1 MDHSIVLRLTP
12 IFVGEPP
19 HISLDINGKNIFNDK
34 LLKEEEFKHVT
45 PITSSVKIKIKRSG
59 RTKKIVHDDPNNGFS
74 ISDFEI
80 NGVKLNPDIGAYHC
94 FNNDYIEP
102 HVVHGKKFT
111 LNGEYCIEIPFF
123 TLRGQITKKIKNLD
137 AKGQDFKYCFFG
149 ASMTDY
155 NFSSEV
161 HVPPIQGKKNYADLF
176 IEKMGGVNLAHFG
189 QTNQEIVETV
199 YRYYDG
205 NKCDVAFVQS
215 VSSVARQVKNIDT
228 GEVKRYSPHI
238 QEDLNWHDK
247 FTQLKLKS
255 IQEYFVYLD
264 VAPIIAL
271 QILEYKKLIDY
282 AVARG
287 TKIFLVSY
295 FDDEYQIF
303 KKLLPNNV
311 APYFNID
318 PDSEYCRNNGYHA
331 TPEEHESYF
340 QNLVDFVGKIK

>member
-12 IFVGEPP
+12 IFVGDPP
-19 HISLDINGKNIFNDK
+19 HISLDINGKNIFHDK

-74 ISDFEI
+74 ISDFQI

-205 NKCDVAFVQS
+205 NKCDVAFVQL

-255 IQEYFVYLD
+255 IQQYFVYLD

>member
-19 HISLDINGKNIFNDK
+19 HISLDINGKNIFHDK

-102 HVVHGKKFT
+102 HLVHGKKFT

-205 NKCDVAFVQS
+205 NKCDVAFVQL

-311 APYFNID
+311 APYFNCLLYTSD
-318 PDSEYCRNNGYHA
+318 AADEP
-331 TPEEHESYF
+331 
-340 QNLVDFVGKIK
+340 

>member
-12 IFVGEPP
+12 AFVGEPP
-19 HISLDINGKNIFNDK
+19 HIRVDINGNTIFHDK
-34 LLKEEEFKHVT
+34 LKTEEEIKHVT

-59 RTKKIVHDDPNNGFS
+59 RTKKIVHDDPDNGFT
-74 ISDFEI
+74 ISNFEI
-80 NGVKLNPDIGAYHC
+80 NGVNLNPDVGTYHC
-94 FNNDYIEP
+94 FDNDYIEP

-111 LNGEYCIEIPFF
+111 LNGEYCIEIPYF
-123 TLRGQITKKIKNLD
+123 TLRGQITKNIEKLD
-137 AKGQDFKYCFFG
+137 VKGQDHRYCFFG

-155 NFSSEV
+155 DFSSKE

-176 IEKMGGVNLAHFG
+176 IEQTGGLNLAHFG

-199 YRYYDG
+199 YRYHDG
-205 NKCDVAFVQS
+205 NKCDVAFVQL
-215 VSSVARQVKNIDT
+215 VSSVVRQVKNIDT

-238 QEDLNWHDK
+238 QEDLHWYDT

-255 IQEYFVYLD
+255 IQKYFVYLD

-271 QILEYKKLIDY
+271 QILEYKKLIDF

-295 FDDEYQIF
+295 FRDEYQIF

-318 PDSEYCRNNGYHA
+318 PSSKYCRNNGYHA

-340 QNLVDFVGKIK
+340 QNLVDFSGKIK

>member
-176 IEKMGGVNLAHFG
+176 IEKMGGLNLAHFG

-205 NKCDVAFVQS
+205 NKCDVAFVQL

>member
-12 IFVGEPP
+12 IFVGDPP
-19 HISLDINGKNIFNDK
+19 HISLDINGKNIFHDK

-102 HVVHGKKFT
+102 HLVHGKKFT

-205 NKCDVAFVQS
+205 NKCDVAFVQL

-255 IQEYFVYLD
+255 IQQYFVYLD

>member
-12 IFVGEPP
+12 VFVGEPP
-19 HISLDINGKNIFNDK
+19 LIRVDVNGNTIFDDK
-34 LLKEEEFKHVT
+34 LKTEEKIKYTT

-59 RTKKIVHDDPNNGFS
+59 RTKKIVHDDPDNGFT
-74 ISDFEI
+74 ISDLMI
-80 NGVKLNPDIGAYHC
+80 NGLSLNPDVGTYHC
-94 FNNDYIEP
+94 SNNDYMEP
-102 HVVHGKKFT
+102 HIVHGKKFT
-111 LNGEYCIEIPFF
+111 LNGEYSIEIPYF
-123 TLRGQITKKIKNLD
+123 TLRGQITKNIEKLD
-137 AKGQDFKYCFFG
+137 AKGQDHRYCFFG

-155 NFSSEV
+155 DFSEKV

-176 IEKMGGVNLAHFG
+176 IEKMGGVNLARSG

-199 YRYYDG
+199 YRYHSA
-205 NKCDVAFVQS
+205 NKCDVAFVQLI
-215 VSSVARQVKNIDT
+215 SSIARQVKNIET

-238 QEDLNWHDK
+238 QEDLNWHDT
-247 FTQLKLKS
+247 FTQLKLKA
-255 IQEYFVYLD
+255 IQKYFVYLD

-295 FDDEYQIF
+295 FRDEYEIF

-318 PDSEYCRNNGYHA
+318 PNSEYCRNNGYHA
-331 TPEEHESYF
+331 TPQEHESYF
-340 QNLVDFVGKIK
+340 QNLVDFIGKIK

>member
-205 NKCDVAFVQS
+205 NKCDVAFVQL

>member
-12 IFVGEPP
+12 IFVGDPP
-19 HISLDINGKNIFNDK
+19 HISLDINGKNIFHDK

-205 NKCDVAFVQS
+205 NKCDVAFVQL

>member
-12 IFVGEPP
+12 IFVGDPP
-19 HISLDINGKNIFNDK
+19 HISLDINGKNIFHDK

-59 RTKKIVHDDPNNGFS
+59 RTKKIVHDDSNNGFS

-205 NKCDVAFVQS
+205 NKCDVAFVQL

>member
-59 RTKKIVHDDPNNGFS
+59 RTKKIVHDDPNNVFS

-205 NKCDVAFVQS
+205 NKCDVAFVQL

-287 TKIFLVSY
+287 TKIFFVSY

-331 TPEEHESYF
+331 TPEEHKSYF

>member
-199 YRYYDG
+199 YRYCNG
-205 NKCDVAFVQS
+205 NKCDVAFVQL